1 MFSAGFQVFIGGPH
15 AFFECVGH
23 QCLPA
28 SLPPTRVPACPHHP
42 RPSLHAFPKPSTSLL
57 PQPLPILPASQTPAV
72 PPSAHSAG
80 AAITKYQIG
89 GLEQQTLVFS
99 QFWKLESPKSQFQQ
113 GLVSGEKCLLGLPTA
128 AFLWLRERMRKCSF
142 SYHEA
147 TNPIRP
153 ELHPYDLINLNCLL
167 KALPQH
173 SHTGA

>member
-1 MFSAGFQVFIGGPH
+1 MLFLSVWDFSA
-15 AFFECVGH
+15 CR
-23 QCLPA
+23 PA
-28 SLPPTRVPACPHHP
+28 SLPPVYLPVRTTPV
-42 RPSLHAFPKPSTSLL
+42 RPFTPKPSTSLL

-113 GLVSGEKCLLGLPTA
+113 GLVSGEKCLRGLPTA